1 MSSSSAFSGTR
12 PRRVTTSCAGRSPP
26 AKGPKGAARR
36 AGALRLAIAPSS
48 RGSPDARTDPL
59 GRMLKSQ
66 ENRTPTRGA
75 TGMNAI
81 FAQDVMDH
89 RHAAL
94 VAEAEQSR
102 RYQAARAAA
111 AATRTRPRAPGGPGP
126 GQPRRSQAARAA
138 AAATRTRP
146 TPRIRA
152 VRRPFAAVHA
162 WLVAGVL

>member
-1 MSSSSAFSGTR
+1 
-12 PRRVTTSCAGRSPP
+12 
-26 AKGPKGAARR
+26 
-36 AGALRLAIAPSS
+36 
-48 RGSPDARTDPL
+48 
-59 GRMLKSQ
+59 
-66 ENRTPTRGA
+66 
-75 TGMNAI
+75 MNAI

-111 AATRTRPRAPGGPGP
+111 AATRTRP
-126 GQPRRSQAARAA
+126 
-138 AAATRTRP
+138 